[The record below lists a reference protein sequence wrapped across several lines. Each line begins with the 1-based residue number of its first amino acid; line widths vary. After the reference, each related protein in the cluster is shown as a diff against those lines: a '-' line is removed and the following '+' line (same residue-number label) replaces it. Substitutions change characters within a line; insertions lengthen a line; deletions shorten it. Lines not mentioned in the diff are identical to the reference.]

1 MTLFTTSMAD
11 VDEGTFAS
19 PSDFYGKGWGR
30 YVPTALFLLV
40 SFISVYS
47 KQKKPREEM
56 IQLIKQ
62 DVLPFNTK
70 RNPLFFDFDA
80 KRPTFK
86 TGNEREE
93 WLENFKREL
102 RIKEIYERSGFKYP
116 RTIEEGID
124 LLIAF
129 GIVVEVDGRL
139 DVVIDPFPDP
149 IEVLQLDRD
158 ELRVLER
165 VRIGWGER

>member
-1 MTLFTTSMAD
+1 MTLFTTSTAD
-11 VDEGTFAS
+11 VDEGTFPS
-19 PSDFYGKGWGR
+19 PNGFYNKGWGR
-30 YVPTALFLLV
+30 YVPIAFPLLV
-40 SFISVYS
+40 SFISMYS
-47 KQKKPREEM
+47 VQKKSREEM
-56 IQLIKQ
+56 TQLIKL
-62 DVLPFNTK
+62 DVLTFNTK

-102 RIKEIYERSGFKYP
+102 RIKEIFERSGFKYP

-129 GIVVEVDGRL
+129 GIVVEVGGRL

-149 IEVLQLDRD
+149 SDVLQLDRD

>member
-1 MTLFTTSMAD
+1 MGLTLFTTSMAD
-11 VDEGTFAS
+11 VDEGTFPS
-19 PSDFYGKGWGR
+19 PNGFYNKGWGR
-30 YVPTALFLLV
+30 YVPIAFPLLV
-40 SFISVYS
+40 SFISMYS
-47 KQKKPREEM
+47 VQKKSREEM

-149 IEVLQLDRD
+149 CEVLCLDQEEIRILKS
-158 ELRVLER
+158 LR
-165 VRIGWGER
+165 G